1 MLIEEE
7 KKTTLPEGVCKKVS
21 IRGVDDQTFC
31 WRGIEGVL
39 PQRMGTN
46 QKNAFLCGI
55 FSCAS
60 LDCSYGVKTMVAF
73 LGIA

>member
-7 KKTTLPEGVCKKVS
+7 KKTTLPEGVYKKVS
-21 IRGVDDQTFC
+21 RRGVDDQTFC
-31 WRGIEGVL
+31 WRGIEGAL
-39 PQRMGTN
+39 LQRMGTN

-55 FSCAS
+55 